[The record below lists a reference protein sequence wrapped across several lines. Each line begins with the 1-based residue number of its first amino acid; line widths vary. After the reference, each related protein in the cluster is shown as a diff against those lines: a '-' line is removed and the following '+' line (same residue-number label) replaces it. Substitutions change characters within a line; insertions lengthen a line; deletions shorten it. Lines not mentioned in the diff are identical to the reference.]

1 MSEHANNGIQN
12 VTLSAKEIKLKIED
26 ALAYDHDKYPNTEIL
41 FKNSS
46 AYSKLP
52 FTGFKISISEE
63 LSGQNQLMED
73 IKKHMQEKV
82 VLLEEVCEED
92 EMYAEA
98 PSYKEDEE
106 DINIVEEIYEFDEIE
121 DEDVDEDEEDDE
133 LAMSPYGP
141 RAKKPKGYTIKIVD
155 VDKVVRK
162 IKDEALVKNEGKQVM
177 GRRQINKLLKPYML
191 KKYTNID
198 IEGIDDPSLTSIDI
212 YLNAVDKIAN
222 TNNEFVNKNLNDTL
236 ELNIKSILKDL
247 DDKNK

>member
-1 MSEHANNGIQN
+1 MDRNSVNGVQN
-12 VTLSAKEIKLKIED
+12 ISLSAKEIKSKIED
-26 ALAYDHDKYPNTEIL
+26 ALAYDHSKYPNIDIL
-41 FKNSS
+41 FKDNN

-52 FTGFKISISEE
+52 FTSFKVSISEE
-63 LSGQNQLMED
+63 ISGQQQLMED
-73 IKKHMQEKV
+73 IQKFMQEKV
-82 VLLEEVCEED
+82 VLIEEDFEED

-98 PSYKEDEE
+98 PSYREEE
-106 DINIVEEIYEFDEIE
+106 DVNIVEEIYEFDEIE
-121 DEDVDEDEEDDE
+121 DEDDEEEDDE
-133 LAMSPYGP
+133 LAQSPYGP

-162 IKDEALVKNEGKQVM
+162 IKDEAIVKNEGKQVM

-198 IEGIDDPSLTSIDI
+198 VEGLDDPSLTSIDI

-247 DDKNK
+247 DDKNKN